1 MSATS
6 RLQSLPASRQSS
18 IDLQTPVKFIKGVGP
33 KRADDLASKNIFTV
47 EDLLYNLP
55 YRYENRTHFRKVKEL
70 NPGEYASILVKVLTA
85 GLMVT
90 RKSHLR
96 IFDLAG
102 RDESGVVRCKWFH
115 SDYLAQRNIFKSGQ
129 TVIFYGKFEVD
140 PYGFGNLQVINPEF
154 EILDQEADSG
164 DSLQMG
170 RIVPVYESI
179 KGCSSR
185 VLRRIV
191 HTVLDQLKGVAD
203 ALPPQIVSRR
213 TLLARETALREV
225 HFPSA
230 GTSMESLA
238 GFRTPAL
245 QRLVF
250 EELFFLEV
258 GMALKRRKARTLPGL
273 QFQTNPAIR
282 EAIKNILPFHPTDAQ
297 KRVLKEIVDDLG
309 RPFPMNRLLQ
319 GDVGC
324 GKTIVA
330 LEAGAVAIENG
341 YQSALLVP
349 TEILAEQ
356 HYFNTRRIYAKNGYS
371 VALLKSG
378 LKRIE
383 RTEVLDQLAEGRIQM
398 VIGTHALLEPDVKFR
413 KLGLVLIDEQ
423 HRFGVM
429 QRFHLM
435 KKGAAPHT
443 LVMTATP
450 IPRTLAM
457 TLYGDLEVSIIDELP
472 PNRSPIVTRVVSEAE
487 RNSAY
492 RFLRDQVRLSRQAYV
507 VCPLVEESEK
517 VDLRAVTKTFE
528 HLSQDVFPDLK
539 VDCLHGRMK
548 SVEKEECMLRFTT
561 GQTEVLVSTTVIEV
575 GVDVANASVMLV
587 EHAERFGLAQLHQ
600 LRGRIGRGTAKSYC
614 LLMEGKKTS
623 GEAEQR
629 LRCMVET
636 TDGFKIAEKDLE
648 IRGPGEFFGTKQSGL
663 PSLRVANLLRDAD
676 ILETARS
683 EAMHYIEHPPSEEEF
698 RNFLAYLKTSW
709 QRRYGLVAVG

>member
-6 RLQSLPASRQSS
+6 RPQLS

-33 KRADDLASKNIFTV
+33 KRAEDLASKNILTV

-55 YRYENRTHFRKVKEL
+55 YRYEDRTHFRKVKEL
-70 NPGEYASILVKVLTA
+70 RPGEQTSILVKVLTA
-85 GLMVT
+85 GLMIT
-90 RKSHLR
+90 PKSRLR

-115 SDYLAQRNIFKSGQ
+115 SDYLAQRKIFKSGQ

-140 PYGFGNLQVINPEF
+140 PYGTGNLQVINPEF
-154 EILDQEADSG
+154 EILDEEAHSG
-164 DSLQMG
+164 DSIEMG

-191 HTVLDQLKGVAD
+191 QTLLNDLKGVAD
-203 ALPPQIVSRR
+203 ALPANIVSRR
-213 TLLARETALREV
+213 QLLARDSALREA

-230 GTSMESLA
+230 GTSVADLEL
-238 GFRTPAL
+238 FRTPAL
-245 QRLVF
+245 QRLIF

-258 GMALKRRKARTLPGL
+258 GMALKRRKARTVPGL
-273 QFQTNPAIR
+273 QFQTSPSIR
-282 EAIKNILPFHPTDAQ
+282 EAVKRILPFHPTEAQ
-297 KRVLKEIVDDLG
+297 KRVLKEIVDDLC

-330 LEAGAVAIENG
+330 LEAGAVAIENN

-356 HYFNTRRIYAKNGYS
+356 HYFNTRRITMRNGYS

-378 LKRIE
+378 LKRAE
-383 RTEVLDQLAEGRIQM
+383 RKELLDKLAEGRIQM
-398 VIGTHALLEPDVKFR
+398 VIGTHALLEPDVKFK

-435 KKGAAPHT
+435 KKGTAPHT

-457 TLYGDLEVSIIDELP
+457 TLYGDLDVSIIDELP
-472 PNRSPIVTRVVSEAE
+472 PNRSPIVTRVISETE

-492 RFLRDQVRLSRQAYV
+492 RFLRDQVKLGRQAYV

-528 HLSQDVFPDLK
+528 HLSRDVFPDLK

-548 SVEKEECMLRFTT
+548 SVEKEECMQRLTT
-561 GQTEVLVSTTVIEV
+561 GQTQVLVSTTVIEV

-614 LLMEGKKTS
+614 LLMKGKKGS
-623 GEAEQR
+623 DDAEQR
-629 LRCMVET
+629 LQCMVET

-676 ILETARS
+676 ILETARN
-683 EAMHYIEHPPSEEEF
+683 EAMQYIEHPSSVEDF
-698 RNFLAYLKTSW
+698 RRLLAYLKTSW